1 MYVLEKEMNCS
12 ECNSDKVEDTQ
23 MGLVCMTCGFEM
35 GEVPEESNYKIS
47 TVPIDKRFNLF
58 LDHFCGS
65 VAGEVLERIR
75 PLFLPEMSMKDL
87 RNLMKKLDLQLY
99 YDSLPA
105 VYMYL
110 KTGKCYQINS
120 QQRQVLINDYCQF
133 VKTFKTC
140 IKGRNN
146 LPRLAQI
153 LEALLKKNKIPYD
166 KDMFIEMKIESRK
179 KAYER
184 DFELVF
190 QELGW
195 K

>member
-1 MYVLEKEMNCS
+1 
-12 ECNSDKVEDTQ
+12 
-23 MGLVCMTCGFEM
+23 MGLVCMSCGYEN
-35 GEVPEESNYKIS
+35 GEAPEESSYKLS
-47 TVPIDKRFNLF
+47 KVPIDKRFNLF
-58 LDHFCGS
+58 LDHFYGF
-65 VAGEVLERIR
+65 VDGEVSEQIR
-75 PLFLPEMSMKDL
+75 PFFTPEMSMKEL
-87 RNLMKKLDLQLY
+87 RSIMKKMNLQSH

-105 VYMYL
+105 IFSYL

-120 QQRQVLINDYCQF
+120 QQRSKLVYDYCLF
-133 VKTFKTC
+133 VKMFKKI

-146 LPRLAQI
+146 LPRSPYI

-190 QELGW
+190 KELGW
-195 K
+195 KL